1 MSRLRTK
8 HSDVRTQ
15 LLDWWPLNECLYNE
29 MNADKLNTKA
39 TEMVITTMDE
49 RLEIVQ
55 WFCEM
60 KEGLMQN
67 DFPCYSVMKPVGKR
81 DRPRI
86 VAFSGFMLT

>member
-1 MSRLRTK
+1 
-8 HSDVRTQ
+8 
-15 LLDWWPLNECLYNE
+15 
-29 MNADKLNTKA
+29 MNVDKLNTKA
-39 TEMVITTMDE
+39 TEMMITTMDLILVKNE

-67 DFPCYSVMKPVGKR
+67 DFPCYSIMKPAGKR